1 MRHLATCSCWPA
13 LIAFLVGAVLLLPDR
28 AAAQTHALR
37 VTIRDA
43 RGQELTGITVHVRS
57 EDSQPLVQATTSVSG
72 TVTFANLPTV
82 VRVAVEGQP
91 RTGPELYQLG
101 DDAQGVRLDLAQH
114 GQLVTLDLRVDHD
127 GLVLPDPAT
136 MLTLEEG
143 GPIAETAP
151 AIPTAL
157 LATPAPLPTAA
168 VRTTAVTVGDVGPA
182 QRRAPRRDRWVPWM
196 TVLIIAFAAGVM
208 RLVQRRR
215 AAR

>member
-1 MRHLATCSCWPA
+1 MRHLATYLCWLA
-13 LIAFLVGAVLLLPDR
+13 LIAFLAGAVLLLPGR
-28 AAAQTHALR
+28 VAAQAHALR
-37 VTIRDA
+37 VTLRDA
-43 RGQELTGITVHVRS
+43 RGQGLAGITVRVRS
-57 EDSQPLVQATTSVSG
+57 EDGQPLVQATTSVSG

-91 RTGPELYQLG
+91 RIGPGLYQLG
-101 DDAQGVRLDLAQH
+101 DDVQGVRLDLAQH

-136 MLTLEEG
+136 MLTLEQG

-151 AIPTAL
+151 AIPTTL

-168 VRTTAVTVGDVGPA
+168 VSATPATVGDLGPA
-182 QRRAPRRDRWVPWM
+182 QPRAPRRDRWVPWM